1 MSSDGRRA
9 TYPGDGPAMSD
20 SAGLRADL
28 VTTGVPL
35 GLPLCSVEGS
45 KDRADQGRVD
55 RKGVASTTPMAGRP
69 YVWESPLGA

>member
-9 TYPGDGPAMSD
+9 TYPSDGPAMSD
-20 SAGLRADL
+20 SASLRADL

-35 GLPLCSVEGS
+35 GLSLCSVEGS
-45 KDRADQGRVD
+45 KERAEQGGSRN
-55 RKGVASTTPMAGRP
+55 GVVFTTPLAGQP